1 LVGQNFHDLTSYV
14 DFLDKIGDLKRVKT
28 EVDPILEIS
37 EISCKTIESNGPALL
52 FENVKGSSFP
62 VATNLF
68 GSEERLRLSLGCSP
82 KELGEE
88 ILSFAEKAIP
98 PKINTLFTSFP
109 FIKRLTNFRSKE
121 YVLNPPCQ
129 QIHDELN
136 LEGLPIIKCWPEDGG
151 RFITMG
157 LTITE
162 SPINKKTNMGMYRLQ
177 MHDQDKL
184 GMHWHPHKG
193 GAAHYH
199 EAKQLGQDFPVAV
212 VLGGDPS
219 LIFAAIAP
227 LPENISEL
235 MFSAFLKRKPIELCK
250 AKTSNLMVP
259 ANAEFIIE
267 GKVPLD
273 RTMLEGPFGDHFGY
287 YSMEGDFPYMNV
299 EAITRKHNAI
309 FPATVVGRPPK
320 EDMFLGMA
328 ATNIFAP
335 LLKLVTPEITDLWAY
350 YESGF
355 HNLLVLSIDER
366 YPKNSVKAMMS
377 VWGTGQLSLT
387 KCIITVPS
395 FVNPRDI
402 KEVLG
407 YLGANFDPTK
417 DLTLLQT
424 TPLDTLD
431 FTSGKMNVG
440 SKVGLN
446 GIGDGKKISPDSF
459 ETVVISDPRNNY
471 NKIKNYRVVNK
482 NIIVISSDYDPKLIA
497 KEIHNSKLLSDFKII
512 FIVGMD
518 IKINDD
524 IDLIWG
530 IFTRFD
536 PTLDIYFEEYNR
548 NNSSVLFSGRMIVD
562 ATQKDWYPKVLNMS
576 LDIVEKVE
584 KNWKK
589 Y

>member
-1 LVGQNFHDLTSYV
+1 
-14 DFLDKIGDLKRVKT
+14 
-28 EVDPILEIS
+28 
-37 EISCKTIESNGPALL
+37 
-52 FENVKGSSFP
+52 
-62 VATNLF
+62 
-68 GSEERLRLSLGCSP
+68 
-82 KELGEE
+82 
-88 ILSFAEKAIP
+88 
-98 PKINTLFTSFP
+98 
-109 FIKRLTNFRSKE
+109 
-121 YVLNPPCQ
+121 
-129 QIHDELN
+129 
-136 LEGLPIIKCWPEDGG
+136 
-151 RFITMG
+151 
-157 LTITE
+157 
-162 SPINKKTNMGMYRLQ
+162 MGMYRLQ

-259 ANAEFIIE
+259 ANAEFVIE

-287 YSMEGDFPYMNV
+287 YSMEGDFPYMKV

-309 FPATVVGRPPK
+309 FPATIVGRPPK

-387 KCIITVPS
+387 KCIVTVPS

-482 NIIVISSDYDPKLIA
+482 NIIVISSDSDPKVIA
-497 KEIHNSKLLSDFKII
+497 KEIHSSKLLSDFKII

-548 NNSSVLFSGRMIVD
+548 NNSSVRFSGRMIVD